1 MKNRIMVLLLM
12 VFLTLAGCTNISKDA
27 QRFKE
32 EYESLNGE
40 VNASGVNYR
49 EITIDERNPFVYA
62 DLSEIN
68 QKMDSKETFIVY
80 FGSNWCPWCRSIL
93 PQVIETA
100 EKNRVSKIYY
110 VDGKPGNDDEKEIRD
125 VYAVDDNGRVY
136 LKHEGTEAYHIFINR
151 AASVLAD
158 YSRSDVETLDGTEFA
173 GQKRIGLPNFVLVVK
188 GEAVKMITGISLLQ
202 NDPYQ
207 QLNDDILSD
216 VNDMFT
222 ELFEELKGAQK

>member
-1 MKNRIMVLLLM
+1 MKKKIMVLLLM
-12 VFLTLAGCTNISKDA
+12 AFITLAGCTNTSRDA

-40 VNASGVNYR
+40 VNARGVSYR
-49 EITIDERNPFVYA
+49 EIMIDERNPFVYA

-68 QKMDSKETFIVY
+68 QKMDSEETFIVY

-100 EKNRVSKIYY
+100 SRNKVKKIYY
-110 VDGKPGNDDEKEIRD
+110 VDAKPGDDDEREIRD
-125 VYAVDDNGRVY
+125 VYAVDDNGKVY
-136 LKHEGTEAYHIFINR
+136 LKHEGTEDYHIFINR
-151 AASVLAD
+151 ASGVLAD

-173 GQKRIGLPNFVLVVK
+173 GQKRVGLPNFVLVVK
-188 GEAVKMITGISLLQ
+188 GEAVKMITGISSLQ

-207 QLNDDILSD
+207 QLNDDILND
-216 VNDMFT
+216 VNDMFA